1 MTDDM
6 STSVALLL
14 LDKKRIENVIAND
27 ITGRVV
33 KVLPTNVQISLY
45 NWKMGKGETGILY
58 DKEPSVI
65 YIIKKETLSEDQL
78 SKLTEISQI
87 KPD

>member
-1 MTDDM
+1 M

-27 ITGRVV
+27 ITGRVI
-33 KVLPTNVQISLY
+33 KVLPTNVQISFY

-58 DKEPSVI
+58 DKDPSVI
-65 YIIKKETLSEDQL
+65 YIIKKETLSDDQL
-78 SKLTEISQI
+78 VKLTEKSQVN
-87 KPD
+87 PE